1 MGKTLRLN
9 RQTQRLTCRRRRGF
23 PQNRALHWFSK
34 IVSKIVFEIFS
45 EIIFKL
51 VSKIINISKHLIV
64 LEMVSNILASGFSG
78 LYRASTIGA
87 GYAAKALPEPSPFFT
102 NEATTT

>member
-1 MGKTLRLN
+1 MPKKARFSPTPRFTL
-9 RQTQRLTCRRRRGF
+9 
-23 PQNRALHWFSK
+23 FSK
-34 IVSKIVFEIFS
+34 IVSKIVFEIVS
-45 EIIFKL
+45 DIIFKL

-78 LYRASTIGA
+78 LYSASTIGA